1 MNSEPLL
8 FIDSINIKEVIPKNQ
23 DIYDSRYNINK
34 KIITKSHDTE
44 FYIKLSRLVLMHNKN
59 KRIVCKVLMLSKEEY
74 YVIVTSSINNILTCI
89 NINDNKKIEF
99 NINEIDELT
108 IEEIH

>member
-1 MNSEPLL
+1 
-8 FIDSINIKEVIPKNQ
+8 
-23 DIYDSRYNINK
+23 
-34 KIITKSHDTE
+34 
-44 FYIKLSRLVLMHNKN
+44 
-59 KRIVCKVLMLSKEEY
+59 MLSKEEY

-108 IEEIH
+108 IEEIHQFPQSLHKVQVIGA

>member
-1 MNSEPLL
+1 MLNL
-8 FIDSINIKEVIPKNQ
+8 FNIK
-23 DIYDSRYNINK
+23 K

-44 FYIKLSRLVLMHNKN
+44 FYIKLSRLVLMYNKN
-59 KRIVCKVLMLSKEEY
+59 KKILCKVLMLSNEEY
-74 YVIVTSSINNILTCI
+74 YVIVISSINNILTCI
-89 NINDNKKIEF
+89 NVEDNKKIEF

>member
-8 FIDSINIKEVIPKNQ
+8 FIDTINIKEVTPKNQ
-23 DIYDSRYNINK
+23 EIFDSRFNIKK

-44 FYIKLSRLVLMHNKN
+44 FYIKLSRLVLMYNKN
-59 KRIVCKVLMLSKEEY
+59 KKILCKAKMLSNEEY
-74 YVIVTSSINNILTCI
+74 YVIVVSSINNILTCI
-89 NINDNKKIEF
+89 NVEDNKKIEF